1 MCLCVC
7 VAGPCLTRTNPYHT
21 HSHTARAR
29 ASATVNEAF
38 RPEVILAALAMA
50 QSFSSQF
57 SVLQLSL
64 EIRLSLCFCQT
75 GFHVN

>member
-7 VAGPCLTRTNPYHT
+7 VAGPCLTRTNPYYT

-50 QSFSSQF
+50 QSFSSPAQPRNQTQSLF
-57 SVLQLSL
+57 LSDW
-64 EIRLSLCFCQT
+64 LSCEL
-75 GFHVN
+75 N